1 MWGLSKSAG
10 DFAEGGAHVS
20 FRISANS
27 VPLEAARH
35 LSNAQGQID
44 KSLASLASG
53 SRVVRAGDDA
63 AGFAIAESLRG
74 QLGGTKQAKFN
85 AESATSLVQTA
96 EGGLN
101 EQNNI
106 LVRLRE
112 LGVYAASDTIG
123 DDERKFLDTEFQ
135 QLVSEFDRIAKST
148 RYGNKNLLTGTGEEF
163 QFQVGPFKGDENT
176 IKFTLDANTTASDV
190 GIDGLGVSSQSGALD
205 SLRSLD
211 DAILHVAGTRA
222 TFGAMQSR
230 LSHTAAALDVQAE
243 NLDAA
248 RGHIVDVNVAEET
261 AKLAQAQV
269 QQQAGIAV
277 LTQANQSN
285 ARAIRLLEG

>member
-1 MWGLSKSAG
+1 M
-10 DFAEGGAHVS
+10 S
-20 FRISANS
+20 FRISTNT

-35 LSNAQGQID
+35 LSRAQEQID
-44 KSLASLASG
+44 RSLAALASG

-63 AGFAIAESLRG
+63 AGFAISESLRG

-85 AESATSLVQTA
+85 AESAVSLVQTA

-112 LGVYAASDTIG
+112 LAVYAASDTIG
-123 DDERKFLDTEFQ
+123 DTERDFLNTEFN
-135 QLVSEFDRIAKST
+135 QLTEEFDRIAKTT
-148 RYGNKNLLTGTGEEF
+148 RYGAKSLLTGTGEEF
-163 QFQVGPFKGDENT
+163 KFQVGPYKGSENVITFK
-176 IKFTLDANTTASDV
+176 LDADTTASDV
-190 GIDGLGVSSQSGALD
+190 GIDGLDISDKGGALD
-205 SLRSLD
+205 SLSSLD
-211 DAILHVAGTRA
+211 DAITKVAGTRA
-222 TFGAMQSR
+222 GFGAMQSR
-230 LSHTAAALDVQAE
+230 LEHAIGALDVQAE
-243 NLDAA
+243 NLASA

-277 LTQANQSN
+277 LAQANVAN
-285 ARAIRLLEG
+285 ARAINLLG

>member
-1 MWGLSKSAG
+1 ME
-10 DFAEGGAHVS
+10 AE
-20 FRISANS
+20 RYLNK
-27 VPLEAARH
+27 
-35 LSNAQGQID
+35 AQAQID
-44 KSLASLASG
+44 RSLAALASG

-85 AESATSLVQTA
+85 AESATSLIQTA

-112 LGVYAASDTIG
+112 LAVYAASDTIG
-123 DDERKFLDTEFQ
+123 DNERKFLNEEYQ
-135 QLVSEFDRIAKST
+135 QLTSEFDRIAKTT
-148 RYGNKNLLTGTGEEF
+148 RYGQKSLLTGTGEEF
-163 QFQVGPFKGDENT
+163 SFQVGPFKGDENT
-176 IKFTLDANTTASDV
+176 IKFSLDSNTTASDV
-190 GIDGLGVSSQSGALD
+190 GIDGTDVESQGGALD
-205 SLRSLD
+205 TLKTLD
-211 DAILHVAGTRA
+211 DAILHIAGVRA

-230 LSHTAAALDVQAE
+230 LQHAIGALDVQAE

-248 RGHIVDVNVAEET
+248 RGHIVDVDVADET
-261 AKLAQAQV
+261 SKLAQAQI

-277 LTQANQSN
+277 LAQSN
-285 ARAIRLLEG
+285 QAAARVIHLLD

>member
-1 MWGLSKSAG
+1 M
-10 DFAEGGAHVS
+10 S
-20 FRISANS
+20 FRISTNT

-35 LSNAQGQID
+35 LSRAQAQID
-44 KSLASLASG
+44 RSLAALASG

-63 AGFAIAESLRG
+63 AGFAISESLRG

-85 AESATSLVQTA
+85 AESAVSLVQTA

-123 DDERKFLDTEFQ
+123 DAERKFLDTEFRE
-135 QLVSEFDRIAKST
+135 LTAEFDRIAKTT
-148 RYGNKNLLTGTGEEF
+148 RYGNKSLLTGTGEEF
-163 QFQVGPFKGDENT
+163 RFQVGPFKGDENT
-176 IKFTLDANTTASDV
+176 ITFRLDANTTANDV
-190 GIDGLGVSSQSGALD
+190 GISGLDIESQSAALD
-205 SLRSLD
+205 SLSNLD
-211 DAILHVAGTRA
+211 EAILKVAEVRS

-230 LSHTAAALDVQAE
+230 LEHAIGALDVQAE

-261 AKLAQAQV
+261 AKLAQAQI

-277 LTQANQSN
+277 LAQANQSN
-285 ARAIRLLEG
+285 ARAIHLLDV